1 MGETVVQRRMLA
13 ADSRPAVLLKPKMLD
28 QAPLTLHR
36 DLNYCKSILHLQE
49 GSMNSPISPRIIDAD
64 AHVVECAR
72 TWDFMDAS
80 ERQYRPIPLETREEA
95 GIKLQFWLIDG
106 KVRGFRFPA
115 FSTEALAN
123 LAGRV
128 GRKFADAQEARELGN
143 VELRLEHMDETG
155 VDVQVLHNTVFIES
169 ATDRAGVE
177 VALYKSWNQ
186 WLGDIWKQGQGRLL
200 WSCMAPTLSISDA
213 LDQIRWSKQH
223 GACAVMMR
231 PVEGQRLL
239 ADPYFYPIY
248 DEAQKLDMP
257 IAIHIANGN
266 AWLNDLY
273 SHPVRIAS
281 TFHRF
286 RIPTVGAFNDIIMSE
301 IHDVFPRLRF
311 GFIEASAQ
319 WLPWV
324 MHEARNRFKT
334 LGRTWPENP
343 FRTLGMYVTCENSDD
358 IPYIVREAGEDCLV
372 IGTDYG
378 HTDTSSDVDAI
389 KIFKDRPDVSPEV
402 KQKIL
407 SDNARAL
414 YGL

>member
-1 MGETVVQRRMLA
+1 MEAENNNLV
-13 ADSRPAVLLKPKMLD
+13 
-28 QAPLTLHR
+28 
-36 DLNYCKSILHLQE
+36 
-49 GSMNSPISPRIIDAD
+49 IDAD

-72 TWDFMDAS
+72 TWEFMDPS
-80 ERQYRPIPLETREEA
+80 EQRYRPIPLETREEA
-95 GIKLQFWLIDG
+95 GIRLQFWVIDG
-106 KVRGFRFPA
+106 KVKGFRFPA
-115 FSTEALAN
+115 FSPEQLEK
-123 LAGRV
+123 LSQQV
-128 GRKFADAQEARELGN
+128 GRKFAEAQELRELGN
-143 VELRLEHMDETG
+143 VDLRLEHMDKTG
-155 VDVQVLHNTVFIES
+155 VDIQVLHNTMFIES
-169 ATDRAGVE
+169 ATDRAAVE
-177 VALYKSWNQ
+177 VALCKSWNR
-186 WLGDIWKQGQGRLL
+186 WLADIWKQGRGRLR
-200 WSCMAPTLSISDA
+200 WSCMAPTLSMPDA
-213 LDQIRWSKQH
+213 LDQIRWAKEN
-223 GACAVMMR
+223 GACAVLLR
-231 PVEGQRLL
+231 PIEGQRLL

-248 DEAQKLDMP
+248 EEAQKLDMP

-266 AWLNDLY
+266 SWLTDLY

-301 IHDVFPRLRF
+301 IHDVFPKLRF

-334 LGRTWPENP
+334 LGRKWPDNAIHE
-343 FRTLGMYVTCENSDD
+343 LGMFVTCENSDD

-389 KIFKDRPDVSPEV
+389 KIFKKRSDVEPHV
-402 KQKIL
+402 KRKIL

-414 YGL
+414 YAL